1 MAAAL
6 DENDIRTSAY
16 HIPATFPRYS
26 IVKPYNRVPMKLNV
40 LRSIFG
46 YGSFRPLQENC
57 IQSVLD
63 KKDTV
68 LIMPTGGGKS
78 LCYQIPALILPGLT
92 VVISPLISLMKD
104 QVSQLKS
111 LGVEAEVLNSSLTF
125 DEYDINKAKIRSG
138 KTKLL
143 FCAPETLFKEEI
155 LQLLNSC
162 CVDCITIDEAH
173 CISEWG
179 HDFRPE
185 YRRIKDLREQFSNA
199 VFLAVTATAT
209 RRVRQDIIANLALKN
224 PRELVAS
231 FNRDN
236 LFYEVIPKGRAT
248 DQTVD
253 YIEKFKGQSGI
264 IYCFSR
270 KQVDSLT
277 NDLNYFGFKA
287 LPYHAGLPDDVRHK
301 NQELFIRDDVPIMVA
316 TIAFGMGINKPN
328 VRFVIHYDL
337 PKNIE
342 SYYQETGRAG
352 RDGLPSQCLLLFS
365 AGDAAKIKYFIDQ
378 KTDAAQKRVAQ
389 NHLNTII
396 AYAQSRQCRR
406 IPLITYFGENYAIEN
421 CGLCDNCIKPQEATV
436 NLTVPAVKF
445 LQCVSETEERFGA
458 LHIINVLRGSEAE
471 KILNYGHHRCKTFGA
486 GRDWSVKQWQ
496 NLIQQ
501 LLAQDLINKNDDYG
515 VLSLTRGSCELLSD
529 KRPFQGYLPG
539 EDTSPS
545 QAVRIK
551 HGEAYDTALFEK
563 LRSKRKELADKTGV
577 PPYIIF
583 SDKSLIDMCHRRP
596 KTKTEFAQVLGV
608 GEQKLEKFS
617 TVFIRVINN

>member
-1 MAAAL
+1 
-6 DENDIRTSAY
+6 
-16 HIPATFPRYS
+16 
-26 IVKPYNRVPMKLNV
+26 MKLNI

-46 YGSFRPLQENC
+46 YDSFRPLQETC

-78 LCYQIPALILPGLT
+78 ICYQIPALMQPGLT
-92 VVISPLISLMKD
+92 IVISPLISLMKD

-111 LGVEAEVLNSSLTF
+111 LGIEAEVLNSSLTW
-125 DEYDINKAKIRSG
+125 DEYLINKAKVTSG

-143 FCAPETLFKEEI
+143 FLAPETLFKEEI
-155 LQLLNSC
+155 LEMLKNCQI
-162 CVDCITIDEAH
+162 DCITIDEAH

-185 YRRIKDLREQFSNA
+185 YRRIKDLRQHFPKA

-209 RRVRQDIIANLALKN
+209 QRVRQDIINNLALKT

-236 LFYEVIPKGRAT
+236 LFYEVIPKARPT
-248 DQTVD
+248 DQTID
-253 YIEKFKGQSGI
+253 YINKFKGQSGI

-270 KQVDSLT
+270 KQVDTLT
-277 NDLNYFGFKA
+277 EELNYFGFKA

-365 AGDAAKIKYFIDQ
+365 SGDAGKIKYFIDQ
-378 KTDAAQKRVAQ
+378 KTDETQKRVAQ

-406 IPLITYFGENYAIEN
+406 IPLITYFGENWQFEN
-421 CGLCDNCIKPQEATV
+421 CGLCDNCVKPKEATV
-436 NLTVPAVKF
+436 NLTIPAIKL
-445 LQCVSETEERFGA
+445 LQCISETDERFGA
-458 LHIINVLRGSEAE
+458 LHVINVLRGSEAE
-471 KILNYGHHRCKTFGA
+471 KVVNYNHHHCKTFGA
-486 GRDWSVKQWQ
+486 GRDWSIKQWQ
-496 NLIQQ
+496 NLAQQ
-501 LLAQDLINKNDDYG
+501 LLSQSLLNKNDDYG
-515 VLSLTRGSCELLSD
+515 VLSLSQGSYEILSG
-529 KRPFQGYLPG
+529 KRPFQGYLLEENALPAKTTR
-539 EDTSPS
+539 DKSS
-545 QAVRIK
+545 
-551 HGEAYDTALFEK
+551 EAYDTSLFER
-563 LRSKRKELADKTGV
+563 LRSKRKEIADKTGV

-583 SDKSLIDMCHRRP
+583 SDKSLIDMCQRKPR
-596 KTKTEFAQVLGV
+596 TKAEFSEVFGV
-608 GEQKLEKFS
+608 GEQKLESFS
-617 TVFIRVINN
+617 AVFLSVINN

>member
-1 MAAAL
+1 
-6 DENDIRTSAY
+6 
-16 HIPATFPRYS
+16 
-26 IVKPYNRVPMKLNV
+26 MKLNI
-40 LRSIFG
+40 LRSVFG
-46 YGSFRPLQENC
+46 YDSFRPLQETC

-78 LCYQIPALILPGLT
+78 ICYQIPALIFSGLT

-104 QVSQLKS
+104 QVSQLKN
-111 LGVEAEVLNSSLTF
+111 LGVEAEVLNSSLKW
-125 DEYDINKAKIRSG
+125 DEYEANKGKVSSG

-143 FCAPETLFKEEI
+143 FLAPETLFKEEI
-155 LQLLNSC
+155 LDMLSSC
-162 CVDCITIDEAH
+162 RVDCVTIDEAH

-185 YRRIKDLREQFSNA
+185 YRRIKDLRQQFPHA

-209 RRVRQDIIANLALKN
+209 KRVRQDIITNLGLKD
-224 PRELVAS
+224 PRELIAS

-248 DQTVD
+248 DQTID
-253 YIEKFKGQSGI
+253 YINKFKDQSGI

-270 KQVDSLT
+270 KQVDTLT
-277 NDLNYFGFKA
+277 TDLNYFGFKA

-328 VRFVIHYDL
+328 VRFIVHYDL

-365 AGDAAKIKYFIDQ
+365 SADAVKIKYFIDQ
-378 KTDAAQKRVAQ
+378 KTDEAQKRVAQ
-389 NHLNTII
+389 NHLNSII
-396 AYAQSRQCRR
+396 NYAQSRQCRR
-406 IPLITYFGENYAIEN
+406 VPLITYFGENYTVDN
-421 CGLCDNCIKPQEATV
+421 CGLCDNCTKAQQATV
-436 NLTVPAVKF
+436 NLTVPAIKF
-445 LQCVSETEERFGA
+445 LQCISETHERFGA

-471 KILNYGHHRCKTFGA
+471 KILNYNHDQCKTFGA

-496 NLIQQ
+496 NLVGQ
-501 LLAQDLINKNDDYG
+501 LLSQNCLNKSDEYG
-515 VLSLTRGSCELLSD
+515 VLSFSQGSYELLSG
-529 KRPFQGYLPG
+529 KRPFHGYLL
-539 EDTSPS
+539 EENILPS
-545 QAVRIK
+545 KPVRTRQN
-551 HGEAYDTALFEK
+551 EAYDTALFEK
-563 LRSKRKELADKTGV
+563 LRSKRKEIADSAGV

-583 SDKSLIDMCHRRP
+583 SDKSLIDMCHRKPR
-596 KTKTEFAQVLGV
+596 TREEFSEVFGV
-608 GEQKLEKFS
+608 GAQKLERFS
-617 TVFIRVINN
+617 DVFVRVINSWND

>member
-1 MAAAL
+1 
-6 DENDIRTSAY
+6 
-16 HIPATFPRYS
+16 
-26 IVKPYNRVPMKLNV
+26 MKLNL

-46 YGSFRPLQENC
+46 YDAFRPLQETC

-111 LGVEAEVLNSSLTF
+111 LGVEAEVLNSSLTPE
-125 DEYDINKAKIRSG
+125 EYDTNQARVRSG

-143 FCAPETLFKEEI
+143 FCAPETLFKEDI
-155 LQLLNSC
+155 LEMLGSC
-162 CVDCITIDEAH
+162 RVDCVTIDEAH

-185 YRRIKDLREQFSNA
+185 YRRIKDLREQFPDA

-209 RRVRQDIIANLALKN
+209 ERVRRDIITNLALKN
-224 PRELVAS
+224 PREFVAS

-253 YIEKFKGQSGI
+253 YIKKFKDQSGI

-270 KQVDSLT
+270 KQVDSLAK
-277 NDLNYFGFKA
+277 DLNYFGFKA
-287 LPYHAGLPDDVRHK
+287 LPYHAGLSDDVRHK

-352 RDGLPSQCLLLFS
+352 RDGLPSRCLLLFS

-389 NHLNTII
+389 NHLNAII

-406 IPLITYFGENYAIEN
+406 VPLITYFGENYTIKN
-421 CGLCDNCIKPQEATV
+421 CGLCDNCVKPQEATV
-436 NLTVPAVKF
+436 NLTVPAIKF
-445 LQCVSETEERFGA
+445 LQCVSETDERFGA

-471 KILNYGHHRCKTFGA
+471 KILNYNHHHCKTFGA

-496 NLIQQ
+496 NLVQQ
-501 LLAQDLINKNDDYG
+501 LLAQDLIHKTDDYG
-515 VLSLTRGSCELLSD
+515 VLSLARGSYELLSG
-529 KRPFQGYLPG
+529 KRLFQGYLPD

-545 QAVRIK
+545 HAVRTK
-551 HGEAYDTALFEK
+551 QDEAYDTTLFEK
-563 LRSKRKELADKTGV
+563 LRSKRKELADETGV

-583 SDKSLIDMCHRRP
+583 SDKSLIDMCQRRP
-596 KTKTEFAQVLGV
+596 KTKAEFAQVFGV